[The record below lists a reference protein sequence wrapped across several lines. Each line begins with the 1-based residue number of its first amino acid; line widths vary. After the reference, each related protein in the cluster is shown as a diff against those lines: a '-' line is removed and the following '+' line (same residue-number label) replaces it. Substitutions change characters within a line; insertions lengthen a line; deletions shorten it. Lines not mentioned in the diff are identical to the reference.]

1 MKIWIDGDACPVK
14 IKEILFKAANRT
26 QTEVVFVANQ
36 FLSIPASKWVRRMVV
51 GKGFDVADD
60 FIVQS
65 VTKGDVVISADI
77 PLAHDAIENGA
88 IVLSPRGKLYHQNN
102 IKQALAMRDF
112 NTTLRDSGVNMTGP
126 SKISEQ
132 DVRRFANEL
141 DKILAQKR
149 KA

>member
-14 IKEILFKAANRT
+14 IKEILYKAANRT
-26 QTEVVFVANQ
+26 QTEVVIVANQ
-36 FLSIPASKWVRRMVV
+36 FLSIPPSKWIQRMVV

-60 FIVQS
+60 LIVQS
-65 VTKGDVVISADI
+65 VSNGDLVISADI

-88 IVLSPRGKLYHQNN
+88 KVLSPRGKLYHKNN

-126 SKISEQ
+126 SKITEQ

-141 DKILAQKR
+141 DKILAQSKR
-149 KA
+149 T